1 MSSQVVFRLQ
11 SRTGHQSI
19 KQVEESIPSIDKHE
33 VLVKIRAVSLNFRDV
48 VIANGG
54 YPFPVKDKVVPCS
67 DCAGEIIE
75 IGSSV
80 EDFANGDNVMAVFD
94 PTNLF
99 GPQKDWNHG
108 HGGPVDGV
116 LREYVAFPGSAL
128 IKIPKESSLSFSQM
142 AALVCTGVTA
152 WNVLYGHQPLKPGHT
167 VLFQGTCSFAQANL
181 PFASTYINSVTRY
194 RRCLHHWPHPCK
206 GCWSHNHY
214 HFLFRRKARTR
225 PEEIRSRLYHQLQE
239 DARLGK

>member
-1 MSSQVVFRLQ
+1 MSNQVVFRLQ

-19 KQVEESIPSIDKHE
+19 TQVEEPIPEIDKHE

-48 VIANGG
+48 VVANGG
-54 YPFPVKDKVVPCS
+54 YLFPVKDKVVPCS
-67 DCAGEIIE
+67 DSAGEIIE

-80 EDFANGDNVMAVFD
+80 EGFAKGDHVIAVFD

-128 IKIPKESSLSFSQM
+128 IKISKESGLSFSQM

-152 WNVLYGHQPLKPGHT
+152 WNVLYGNQPLKPGHT
-167 VLFQGTCSFAQANL
+167 VLFQGTCSSTPANL
-181 PFASTYINSVTRY
+181 PSASAYIDVNRY
-194 RRCLHHWPHPCK
+194 RRCLYHWSYSCK
-206 GCWSHNHY
+206 SCWSHNHH
-214 HFLFRRKARTR
+214 HFFFRRQT
-225 PEEIRSRLYHQLQE
+225 
-239 DARLGK
+239 